1 MRKNLPNRQ
10 IKCDNPHAEASTNS
24 KQLRQKVRG
33 NRKIIST
40 QPLFIIKSGFQ
51 ENPKI

>member
-1 MRKNLPNRQ
+1 MTPPMQRPRQ
-10 IKCDNPHAEASTNS
+10 IPNS
-24 KQLRQKVRG
+24 FDKKVRG